1 MEKGRPGLHELGAG
15 FAGTVEEA
23 ASKPTRVRYGVLAV
37 LCAVSLVTYVD
48 RLGFAIGAPYL
59 KKDLGFNDLEIGYLF
74 SAFFWAYGAFQILGG
89 WLGDRLGS
97 RHLLTILVLGWSLTT
112 GALALVVYVPGHQAQ
127 LWFLIALRFAFGV
140 FQAGGFPVLSRINA
154 DWMPV
159 TMRGMSQGLIWMS
172 SRLGGALIPLA
183 LVPMFAAF
191 GTWRTPFWILAGI
204 GVVWSVV
211 FWPWFRDTPEET
223 PRVNA
228 AERTLITAGRAG
240 RSAGVYQVPWK
251 EMLRSRSAWCLC
263 LAYGF
268 GGFAANFFIGLL
280 PTYLHDHR
288 HLSADTTKV
297 LTSLPLACGVVA
309 CIAGG
314 ALSDWIIRRT
324 GNRRWGRRINGVVGM
339 AIAAVAF
346 GLTVWVEDVRLLAFL
361 LCLTFVCNDIAMG
374 PAWASCADIGERAA
388 GTLGGAMN
396 MMANIGGAV
405 AALIAGY
412 LFQYNHPEWV
422 FLIFSCSFALASL
435 SWLGVDATKPL
446 TVPVS

>member
-1 MEKGRPGLHELGAG
+1 MHELTGE
-15 FAGTVEEA
+15 FAGTIEETA
-23 ASKPTRVRYGVLAV
+23 AKPTRVRYGVLAA

-48 RLGFAIGAPYL
+48 RVGFAVGAPYL
-59 KKDLGFNDLEIGYLF
+59 KKDLGFNDQEIGYLL

-112 GALALVVYVPGHQAQ
+112 GAIALVVYVPGHQAQ
-127 LWFLIALRFAFGV
+127 LWFLIILRLLFGM
-140 FQAGGFPVLSRINA
+140 FQAGGFPVMSRINA

-204 GVVWSVV
+204 GIVWSVF
-211 FWPWFRDTPEET
+211 FWPWFRDTPEES
-223 PRVNA
+223 PRANA
-228 AERTLITAGRAG
+228 AERKLIVAGRAG
-240 RSAGVYQVPWK
+240 RAEGVYTVPWR

-263 LAYGF
+263 LSYGF
-268 GGFAANFFIGLL
+268 AGFPSTFFLGLL
-280 PTYLHDHR
+280 PTYLRDHR
-288 HLSADTTKV
+288 HLSDDVTKL
-297 LTSLPLACGVVA
+297 LTSLPLAFGVVA

-314 ALSDWIIRRT
+314 VLSDWIIRRT
-324 GNRRWGRRINGVVGM
+324 GDRRMGRRINGVVGM
-339 AIAAVAF
+339 AIAAFAIAA
-346 GLTVWVEDVRLLAFL
+346 TVWVEDVRLLAFL
-361 LCLTFVCNDIAMG
+361 LCLTFVCNDVAMG

-405 AALIAGY
+405 SALIAGY
-412 LFQYNHPEWV
+412 LFQHHHPEWV
-422 FLIFSCSFALASL
+422 FLIFSCSYALAAL
-435 SWLGVDATKPL
+435 CWLGVDATKPL
-446 TVPVS
+446 TAPVP

>member
-1 MEKGRPGLHELGAG
+1 MHDLSGGPAVS
-15 FAGTVEEA
+15 VEETEA
-23 ASKPTRVRYGVLAV
+23 KPSRVRFGVLLAA
-37 LCAVSLVTYVD
+37 CAVSLITYVD

-59 KKDLGFNDLEIGYLF
+59 KEDLGFNDIEIGYLI
-74 SAFFWAYGAFQILGG
+74 SAFFWSYGAFQVLGG

-97 RHLLTILVLGWSLTT
+97 RHLLTLMVLGWSLTT
-112 GALALVVYVPGHQAQ
+112 GAIALVVVVPGPQAQ
-127 LWFLIALRFAFGV
+127 LWFLIVLRFSFGM
-140 FQAGGFPVLSRINA
+140 FQAGGFPILSRINA

-204 GVVWSVV
+204 GIVWCVV
-211 FWPWFRDTPEET
+211 FWPWFRDTPEEM

-240 RSAGVYQVPWK
+240 RSVGVYAVPWK

-268 GGFAANFFIGLL
+268 GGFASNFFIGLL
-280 PTYLHDHR
+280 PTYLRDHR
-288 HLSADTTKV
+288 HLSADATKV

-309 CIAGG
+309 CLAGG
-314 ALSDWIIRRT
+314 VLSDWIIRRT
-324 GNRRWGRRINGVVGM
+324 GNRRWGRRINGVVGL

-346 GLTVWVEDVRLLAFL
+346 GSTVWVEDVRLLAFL

-412 LFQYNHPEWV
+412 LFYHDRPEWV
-422 FLIFSCSFALASL
+422 FLIFSCSYALASL

-446 TVPVS
+446 TVPIP

>member
-1 MEKGRPGLHELGAG
+1 MHEPTEG

-23 ASKPTRVRYGVLAV
+23 AARPTRVRFGVLAA

-48 RLGFAIGAPYL
+48 RVGFAIGAPYL
-59 KKDLGFNDLEIGYLF
+59 KKDLGFNDLEIGYLL

-112 GALALVVYVPGHQAQ
+112 GALALVVYVPGHRAQ
-127 LWFLIALRFAFGV
+127 LLFLIVLRLLFGV

-183 LVPMFAAF
+183 LVPLFAAF

-211 FWPWFRDTPEET
+211 FWPWFRDTPEEM
-223 PRVNA
+223 PGVNLS
-228 AERTLITAGRAG
+228 ERKLITAGRAG
-240 RSAGVYQVPWK
+240 RSTGVSTVPWK
-251 EMLRSRSAWCLC
+251 AMLRSRSAWCLC

-268 GGFAANFFIGLL
+268 GGFSATFFLGLL
-280 PTYLHDHR
+280 PTYLRDHR

-297 LTSLPLACGVVA
+297 LTSLPLAFGVLA

-324 GNRRWGRRINGVVGM
+324 GDRRLGRRINGVVGM

-346 GLTVWVEDVRLLAFL
+346 GSTVWVEDVRLLAFL

-396 MMANIGGAV
+396 MTANIGGAIS
-405 AALIAGY
+405 ALIAGY
-412 LFQYNHPEWV
+412 LFEYHRPDLA
-422 FLIFSCSFALASL
+422 FLIFACSFALASL

-446 TVPVS
+446 TAPIA